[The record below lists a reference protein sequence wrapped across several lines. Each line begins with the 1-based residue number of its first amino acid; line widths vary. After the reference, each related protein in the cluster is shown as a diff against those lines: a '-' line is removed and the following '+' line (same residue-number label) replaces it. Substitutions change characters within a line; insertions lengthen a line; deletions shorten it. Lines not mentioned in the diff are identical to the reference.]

1 MPFSTSNEIIELLKK
16 QLGLNEETSVIL
28 KTWDKEFAPILNY
41 AELIGIKDGQLI
53 IEVLSSVHF
62 QELALKR
69 HEIIT
74 KINRHIGKESAVK
87 GIQIRLKS

>member
-1 MPFSTSNEIIELLKK
+1 MSLQRIIALLKK
-16 QLGLNEETSVIL
+16 QLGLNDETNLVL
-28 KTWDKEFAPILNY
+28 QAWDKEFAPYMRY
-41 AELIGIKDGQLI
+41 AELIGVKEGHLI
-53 IEVLSSVHF
+53 IEVISSVHF

-74 KINRHIGKESAVK
+74 KMNLLVGKESAVK

>member
-1 MPFSTSNEIIELLKK
+1 MPFSTSNEIITLLKK
-16 QLGLNEETSVIL
+16 QLGLTDETNLVL
-28 KTWDKEFAPILNY
+28 QAWDKEFAPMLRY
-41 AELIGIKDGQLI
+41 AELIGLKDGHLI
-53 IEVLSSVHF
+53 IEVISSVHF

-74 KINRHIGKESAVK
+74 KINQYIGKESAVK

>member
-1 MPFSTSNEIIELLKK
+1 MTLSSSGDIISLIQK
-16 QLGLNEETSVIL
+16 QLGLNDETNLVL
-28 KTWDKEFAPILNY
+28 EVWDKEFAPFLRY
-41 AELIGIKDGQLI
+41 ADLIGMKDGQLI
-53 IEVLSSVHF
+53 VEVLSSVHF

-74 KINRHIGKESAVK
+74 KINQVIGKESAVK